1 LLSIS
6 SVSNFRDVAIGP
18 KMKKDL
24 LFRCAKLS
32 TLDNED
38 IAKLENINP
47 YAIIDFRDPKEINKA
62 PDNLT
67 EKLLKKYISL
77 PISASTLNRMVA
89 EKNIQGDNKL
99 TYEKVMEESYKLY
112 LNNHKHVWKEFINIL
127 LNSNSTPVIFHCSAG
142 KDRTGIASYI
152 IQRLL
157 NNSIE
162 LIYENYLLSNELL
175 SSTAATAEQTTSSKR
190 GDLMITRVMLETLG
204 KVQKS
209 YLNSAINEIE
219 EKYQTLES
227 YIFNELGFNQS
238 DIIKLNKLYC
248 NK

>member
-1 LLSIS
+1 MLSIS

-89 EKNIQGDNKL
+89 EKNIRGDNKL

-127 LNSNSTPVIFHCSAG
+127 LNSNSTPVIFHCSA
-142 KDRTGIASYI
+142 
-152 IQRLL
+152 
-157 NNSIE
+157 
-162 LIYENYLLSNELL
+162 
-175 SSTAATAEQTTSSKR
+175 EQ
-190 GDLMITRVMLETLG
+190 
-204 KVQKS
+204 
-209 YLNSAINEIE
+209 
-219 EKYQTLES
+219 
-227 YIFNELGFNQS
+227 
-238 DIIKLNKLYC
+238 
-248 NK
+248 